1 LLTNIV
7 PYVNNPLS
15 TYVHKILSVRVGG
28 VKFDVFIP
36 PPVPYSLILMAGPVY
51 LKCSCGKSNPVHD
64 VAPDKE
70 YTCIFCGQ
78 LFKAPVKTEETVT
91 KKKPKGKKGRIEKQ
105 KAPLNRN
112 QNKPLL

>member
-1 LLTNIV
+1 MF
-7 PYVNNPLS
+7 
-15 TYVHKILSVRVGG
+15 IL
-28 VKFDVFIP
+28 
-36 PPVPYSLILMAGPVY
+36 PPVILHMILMAGPVY
-51 LKCSCGKSNPVHD
+51 LKCSCGKSNPVYD

-78 LFKAPVKTEETVT
+78 LFKAPTKIEETVT
-91 KKKPKGKKGRIEKQ
+91 KKKQRGKKAPIMKR